1 MNLHGFKYVLT
12 GSITDHTFL
21 VFNREGENFKV
32 IVVMPLLPAFE
43 GEIGTPTGRSIGAIT
58 HWNYRSICRGSH
70 SLLQR
75 LTELVGDPS
84 KFISFYGLR
93 THSEMHGKPVTQL
106 LYVHSKMMIVDDS
119 TVIIGSANIND
130 RSMLGKRDSEIA
142 SIIKDKE
149 FVTSVMDGKEYLA
162 GKFAFNLR
170 SRLFRE
176 HLGLLDSP
184 GSDVDIRDV
193 VSESFYEDVWM
204 ATAKKNTEI
213 YEEVFHCIPT
223 DQVRSLSDMAAYKS
237 LKSLDR
243 EDPGEA
249 RARLRGVKGYL
260 VQLPLQFLEKEDLRP
275 PVGSSEFFVS
285 DGVFT

>member
-1 MNLHGFKYVLT
+1 MQSY
-12 GSITDHTFL
+12 
-21 VFNREGENFKV
+21 
-32 IVVMPLLPAFE
+32 LLFHSLFFSLS